1 MNEIFSMG
9 DKGGKLRIVDV
20 IAITWGKNFKKKDDK

>member
-9 DKGGKLRIVDV
+9 DKGGKSKVGDV
-20 IAITWGKNFKKKDDK
+20 IAIMRKKNFKKKDDE

>member
-9 DKGGKLRIVDV
+9 DKGGKSKVGDV
-20 IAITWGKNFKKKDDK
+20 IAIMREKKFQEER